1 MVGGVV
7 DFAAGVGGFAG
18 VGVAET
24 FGLALR
30 LRVVAASPEGATVAL
45 VRSVGFVR
53 THASLQLARA
63 LSSPLHVD

>member
-1 MVGGVV
+1 VG
-7 DFAAGVGGFAG
+7 FG
-18 VGVAET
+18 VGVGVGVGVGDFAGAGVAAG

-30 LRVVAASPEGATVAL
+30 LRVVGAAPDDTVAL

-63 LSSPLHVD
+63 LSSPLQVD